1 MDEFEYI
8 LLLALLMGY
17 SPFDICMFFFGLG
30 CESGHACAREQQE
43 REWEQARI
51 GY

>member
-8 LLLALLMGY
+8 FLVALLLGY
-17 SPFDICMFFFGLG
+17 TPFDICMFFFELG
-30 CESGHACAREQQE
+30 CESGHACARAQQE
-43 REWEQARI
+43 REWSSAMA